1 MEYLSSSLHDNLS
14 CNILKLLNEA
24 EISTVIQ
31 FLNSESKK
39 IEKVTGLT
47 LREVLDIRKKLLKLY
62 SKPIS
67 AYDCYQNII
76 SNFALI
82 PTGIE
87 RLDILLEGGLF
98 TGNIYEICG
107 LPASGK
113 TLFCLTVLKNIAT
126 KANSDI
132 VYLDTKYD
140 FLGTKLKQMLTN
152 LNREEII
159 SSMNR
164 IQVLRVT
171 TKSEFLKYLL
181 FIKHSVDNGK
191 PIKLVI
197 IDSLPPLCFIS
208 SDQTENNAFLCYTAN
223 ILHYLAKEHNMVIIV
238 TNLITLWNEG
248 DFKNIDVMK
257 ERISCGTYWFGMP
270 NVRICLKKDKYN
282 CRMTLTKAIKVIPEV
297 NFCDV
302 KFTDEGFV

>member
-257 ERISCGTYWFGMP
+257 ERISCGTYWFEMP

>member
-1 MEYLSSSLHDNLS
+1 MEYLSASLHDNLS
-14 CNILKLLNEA
+14 CNVLKLLNEA
-24 EISTVIQ
+24 EIGTVIQ
-31 FLNSESKK
+31 FLNCESKK
-39 IEKVTGLT
+39 IEKVTSLT
-47 LREVLDIRKKLLKLY
+47 LKEVLEIKKKLLKIY
-62 SKPIS
+62 SKPIC
-67 AYDCYQNII
+67 AYDYYQNII

-87 RLDILLEGGLF
+87 RLDSILEGGLF

-113 TLFCLTVLKNIAT
+113 SLFCLTVLKNIAS
-126 KANSDI
+126 KANSNI
-132 VYLDTKYD
+132 MYLDTKYD
-140 FLGTKLKQMLTN
+140 FLGLKLKQMLTN
-152 LNREEII
+152 LNKEEII
-159 SSMNR
+159 ARMSR
-164 IQVLRVT
+164 IQVLRVI

-181 FIKHSVDNGK
+181 FIKHSADNGK

-257 ERISCGTYWFGMP
+257 ERISCGTYWSGMP
-270 NVRICLKKDKYN
+270 NVRICLKKDKNN
-282 CRMTLTKAIKVIPEV
+282 CRMTLTKAIKLMPEV

-302 KFTDEGFV
+302 KFTEEGFV